1 MKGKNRKNKDEN
13 KNARTPVV
21 SGQFSDIDN
30 TEVTGAPEGQITSDF
45 MDTPVETP
53 KKGVTLN
60 DLADIDPELLT
71 GKPGDTVAV
80 PDLPSLPDGKNDKKE
95 PETIVHD
102 IPTELNLDKNE
113 EALDTG
119 KQRRNAGIFFVI
131 LGVVLVLVIA
141 AVTFALDT
149 GMDESFISPLNINGR
164 DVSSGEFSFMYHYEL
179 LSEGV
184 DLFAADTEKMLS
196 SPYLDDDNFS
206 TYRDYF
212 RFVTAQNM
220 QKTEI
225 LYVDATSQG
234 YEIEKAHY
242 DRANAYIN
250 WLKGKADELGVPL
263 DTYIKGVFGSQVDE
277 QIIINTLARK
287 YFTEDYAAG
296 EKLIQ
301 LSATDEQAE
310 AAYNQ
315 SRNIYDLVSYK
326 LLRFTYEQRE
336 QAFIDTA
343 NLNAQR
349 IIDAMDRD
357 PSKFEACAAKYFSGV
372 AANTLAEKDS
382 QLIPNC
388 RYEDISHPE
397 FREWLFDE
405 SREVGDSVIIPDED
419 GFPIILV
426 FVSRDRM
433 SEKLRNCY
441 ILTVDNRMMEG
452 DAPDIAGTQ
461 ALAQEIF
468 DYIDDADSCN
478 EVENLYNDYILAG
491 QLSVVHDDQ
500 IYKAEYQSILADW
513 IFTPERKLGDKT
525 IIEDN
530 GTFYVIYFVSE
541 SPNPEWYDRVNSFLR
556 MNNYQQFISAKA
568 AEFTWTFNEDGLNQI
583 KDVP

>member
-1 MKGKNRKNKDEN
+1 MKGKNNKNKDDN
-13 KNARTPVV
+13 KQARTPVV
-21 SGQFSDIDN
+21 SGEFTNI
-30 TEVTGAPEGQITSDF
+30 EVTASPEGQPTDDF
-45 MDTPVETP
+45 METPVEEP

-71 GKPGDTVAV
+71 GKPVENSV
-80 PDLPSLPDGKNDKKE
+80 IPDLPPLPDGKDGKAEE
-95 PETIVHD
+95 PAVKAHD

-119 KQRRNAGIFFVI
+119 KKRRNAGIFFVVFGII
-131 LGVVLVLVIA
+131 LVFVIA

-149 GMDESFISPLNINGR
+149 GMDESFISPLSINGR

-184 DLFAADTEKMLS
+184 DLFAADTDKMLL
-196 SPYLDDDNFS
+196 SPYLDDDNFA

-212 RFVTAQNM
+212 RFVTAQDL

-287 YFTEDYAAG
+287 YFTEDYAEG

-310 AAYNQ
+310 NAYRQ

-326 LLRFTYEQRE
+326 LFRFTYEQRE

-343 NLNAQR
+343 NLHAQQ
-349 IIDAMDRD
+349 IIDAMGKD
-357 PSKFEACAAKYFSGV
+357 PSKFESCAAKYFSGV
-372 AANTLAEKDS
+372 AANTLAQPDS
-382 QLIPNC
+382 MLVSDC
-388 RYEDISHPE
+388 RYEDISHAE

-405 SREVGDSVIIPDED
+405 SRTVGDAVIFHDED

-433 SEKLRNCY
+433 AEKLRNCY
-441 ILTVDNRMMEG
+441 IVTVNNQMTEEMT
-452 DAPDIAGTQ
+452 PDMAGTQ
-461 ALAQEIF
+461 ALSQEIF

-500 IYKAEYQSILADW
+500 IFQAEYSEALAEW
-513 IFTPERKLGDKT
+513 IFAAERKLGDKT
-525 IIEDN
+525 LIEDN
-530 GTFYVIYFVSE
+530 GTFYVIYFISE

-556 MNNYQQFISAKA
+556 MNNYQQFITAKQ
-568 AEFTWTFNEDGLNQI
+568 AEFTWSFNEDGLSQI